1 MKLKQIIQIGFSI
14 AGIIGSLFLL
24 KKRFASL
31 KEQMITIKDKHELKK
46 ENG

>member
-24 KKRFASL
+24 KKSFASL